1 MKQAL
6 IVAHPRVRSFTM
18 TMAEA
23 YAEAAR
29 HEGVEVVLRDLY
41 RLGFDPL
48 LHMEELPDHEGFQP
62 RADVLSE
69 RSAIGD
75 ADVFAFFYPLWFNAP
90 PAMLKGY
97 VDRVFGMGFGYSRY
111 GLEGNQP
118 LLAGRKLVS
127 FTSSGAPQAW
137 VESSGAWDAMRR
149 HFDDHLANVTGL
161 ELIGHHNIGDVVPG
175 LREDVVQGH
184 ARDIAGIAKRIAHGG
199 R

>member
-6 IVAHPRVRSFTM
+6 IVAHPRIRSFTM

-75 ADVFAFFYPLWFNAP
+75 ADVFGFFYPLWFNAP
-90 PAMLKGY
+90 PAVLKGY
-97 VDRVFGMGFGYSRY
+97 VDRVFGMEFGYSRY
-111 GLEGNQP
+111 GMEGNQP

>member
-6 IVAHPRVRSFTM
+6 IVAHPRIRSFTM

-23 YAEAAR
+23 YAEAAH

-75 ADVFAFFYPLWFNAP
+75 ADVFGFFYPLWFNAP
-90 PAMLKGY
+90 PAVLKGY

-137 VESSGAWDAMRR
+137 VESSGAWDAMRQ

-161 ELIGHHNIGDVVPG
+161 ELIGHHNIGNVVPG